1 MESLYSRVYSTSRIY
16 LGLRAMRFLVF
27 YISLILGGKHSKGDD
42 CAREC
47 REKMQIMVVM
57 VHALGFAHLSS
68 LLRWRCQ
75 YTVDGSFQLA

>member
-1 MESLYSRVYSTSRIY
+1 MESLCSKGYGTSRIY

-27 YISLILGGKHSKGDD
+27 YLSLILGGKHSKGDD

-57 VHALGFAHLSS
+57 VQVLGFANLLSIS
-68 LLRWRCQ
+68 KWQCQ
-75 YTVDGSFQLA
+75 YTVDRSFQLA

>member
-1 MESLYSRVYSTSRIY
+1 MESLCSKGYGTCRIY

-27 YISLILGGKHSKGDD
+27 YLSLILAKGDD

-57 VHALGFAHLSS
+57 VQVLGFANLLSIS
-68 LLRWRCQ
+68 RWECQ
-75 YTVDGSFQLA
+75 YTVDRSFQLA